1 MDGRYAYPT
10 RETVDRLRTEYP
22 SGTRIELVSTTD
34 PQTDL
39 KPGDRGTVRFVA
51 NTGSIF
57 VYLSDN
63 SLREILYGVDKIRK
77 I

>member
-1 MDGRYAYPT
+1 MDGRYAYLT
-10 RETVDRLRTEYP
+10 REAVDRLRTEYP

-51 NTGSIF
+51 DTGSIF
-57 VYLSDN
+57 VSLSDN